1 MPEPKFNYQA
11 LMFWFNIFQFLFT
24 AAVAWY
30 VRRVAKQKA
39 TENRFRLI
47 EANMAKLPTVKD
59 LDQMRDALVTG
70 CRQHKARTS
79 AVEASAAALRIELD
93 HMPTQQQFMAL
104 NTSIAALSGELR
116 NTQGRL
122 EGINRA
128 VDLVNE
134 FLINQG
140 GGKGSG
146 K

>member
-1 MPEPKFNYQA
+1 MPEPKFDYQA
-11 LMFWFNIFQFLFT
+11 LMFGFNIFQFLFT

-39 TENRFRLI
+39 TETRFRQL
-47 EANMAKLPTVKD
+47 EENMAKLPTSTD
-59 LDQMRDALVTG
+59 LDQLRGALATG
-70 CRQHKARTS
+70 CRQHKARTT
-79 AVEASAAALRIELD
+79 AVEAGTAALRVELD

-140 GGKGSG
+140 GAKGQGK
-146 K
+146 